1 MLMKRLFAAVLT
13 AFILIA
19 LAGCGQQYTVGQ
31 NTVKQKSEPQKTVQQ
46 TLYDSASK
54 RAASSVGQ
62 FFDENKDYT
71 SKMVDYPHH
80 SANGGMIE
88 YYCKNNE
95 IKRMTMRVFGER
107 GQAFYD
113 FYMFDG
119 GDCYAIITD
128 TAYKDTIFDDS
139 TIKKEIMKEYYIIGD
154 EVMVYSADKNDLI
167 KYQNDNDY
175 DVLSAFKDAKAE
187 FTA

>member
-13 AFILIA
+13 AFLLFA
-19 LAGCGQQYTVGQ
+19 SAGCGQQYTVEQ
-31 NTVKQKSEPQKTVQQ
+31 NTASKSSAQQKTAQQ
-46 TLYDSASK
+46 TLYNSVNK
-54 RAASSVGQ
+54 KAAVSVGE

-71 SKMVDYPHH
+71 LKMVDYPHH

-119 GDCYAIITD
+119 DDCYAIITD

-139 TIKKEIMKEYYIIGD
+139 TIKKEIMREYYIIGG
-154 EVMVYSADKNDLI
+154 EVMVYSPYKNDLI
-167 KYQNDNDY
+167 KYQNDNDD
-175 DVLSAFKDAKAE
+175 DVLSAFKDAKAR
-187 FTA
+187 FVA